1 MDNAGITI
9 ATVKE
14 AIGFIE
20 HMWRAWTGD
29 LHMFMANVISD
40 DRVCVYDVRALVHA
54 LSERSQSRVSRTS
67 LLKSKVQT
75 TQSNK
80 SVNGDRKGQFQSRDT
95 LCNFRHQNYLS

>member
-9 ATVKE
+9 AAVKE

-54 LSERSQSRVSRTS
+54 LSEGEPIEGIENITAEKQG
-67 LLKSKVQT
+67 
-75 TQSNK
+75 SNYTIK
-80 SVNGDRKGQFQSRDT
+80 INR
-95 LCNFRHQNYLS
+95 